1 MSNCF
6 GTYNNQTS
14 SDYLTKK
21 RNITI
26 YRDLETN
33 TNNKGKSIA
42 CVNSNGFL
50 YRVNN
55 HTNKLGLMRGF
66 VDCSGT
72 TITKNEQ
79 EFNYACK
86 ERSSFTN
93 NNDISNAY
101 TGSLFSTNFPAGD
114 DNSGTD
120 TQSSYNNKY
129 AEIVDGTTNVYI
141 SGNNKTRTIKCYS
154 NNMKVNV
161 STS

>member
-86 ERSSFTN
+86 GSTTFTN

-101 TGSLFSTNFPAGD
+101 TGSILTNFPSGTS
-114 DNSGTD
+114 NSGLD
-120 TQSSYNNKY
+120 TQFDNNNKY
-129 AEIVDGTTNVYI
+129 AEIVDGSLVGI

>member
-14 SDYLTKK
+14 TDYLTKK
-21 RNITI
+21 RNMTI
-26 YRDLETN
+26 YKDLEIN

-42 CVNSNGFL
+42 CVNSNGYLF
-50 YRVNN
+50 RVNN
-55 HTNKLGLMRGF
+55 HMNKLGLMKGF
-66 VDCSGT
+66 VDCSGR

-86 ERSSFTN
+86 ESSTFTN

-101 TGSLFSTNFPAGD
+101 TGSILSNYFPAG
-114 DNSGTD
+114 SSGGGTD

-129 AEIVDGTTNVYI
+129 AEIVDGTNVNI

>member
-14 SDYLTKK
+14 YDYLTKK

-42 CVNSNGFL
+42 CVNSNGYL

-55 HTNKLGLMRGF
+55 HMNKLSLMRGF

-86 ERSSFTN
+86 GSSSFTN

-101 TGSLFSTNFPAGD
+101 TGSILTYASLTDVGL
-114 DNSGTD
+114 D
-120 TQSSYNNKY
+120 TQFTNNNKY
-129 AEIVDGTTNVYI
+129 AEIEDGSLVGI

>member
-42 CVNSNGFL
+42 GVNSGGYL

-55 HTNKLGLMRGF
+55 HMNKLSLMRGF

-86 ERSSFTN
+86 GSSSFTN

-101 TGSLFSTNFPAGD
+101 TGTILTYSSLTDVGL
-114 DNSGTD
+114 D
-120 TQSSYNNKY
+120 TQFTNNKKY
-129 AEIVDGTTNVYI
+129 AEIADGSLVGI